1 MNFGLA
7 AQGVTLSP
15 EEVHDLLERLAELTH
30 KINNPL
36 TSLLGRAQLLR
47 QRGNSDP
54 YVVRAAEVIED
65 CSRRIADHLRELERR
80 YKLLKEEHALLKKAI
95 RFASDPKRKSSS
107 SSKQTGASTRS
118 RRCADSTE

>member
-1 MNFGLA
+1 MSQPTRSDESGPATASEHDQIWDQLA
-7 AQGVTLSP
+7 DLS
-15 EEVHDLLERLAELTH
+15 H

-65 CSRRIADHLRELERR
+65 CSRRIADHLREMSTLVR
-80 YKLLKEEHALLKKAI
+80 EHRGDDA
-95 RFASDPKRKSSS
+95 RTGPRSSE
-107 SSKQTGASTRS
+107 KPS
-118 RRCADSTE
+118 R